1 MNGTQVAPRTSAGST
16 SGDQKRQVGAG
27 AAAAA
32 STRPHVFDLVGGMRG
47 AVDGGL
53 PPLVFVAVNAIAG
66 AHAPRSTALAAAI
79 SVAVATGLAILV
91 LRLVRRETLKQALA
105 GLAGLTVAVVFAAR
119 SGEARG
125 FFLPAIYVDAAY
137 AVVFAASAAIG
148 RPLVGIIHGLLYG
161 RRGQWR
167 TDARLRRT
175 FMIATAG
182 WALVFA
188 IRAGVQAFLYGEDHP
203 GLLAV
208 GKLLLGWPLTIVALL
223 LTLAYL
229 RRVTAGRT
237 DASPES

>member
-1 MNGTQVAPRTSAGST
+1 MNGTQIEPRTSAGS
-16 SGDQKRQVGAG
+16 SGDRERQVGTR

-32 STRPHVFDLVGGMRG
+32 SAHPRVFDLVGGTRG
-47 AVDGGL
+47 ALDGGL

-79 SVAVATGLAILV
+79 STAVGTGLAIV
-91 LRLVRRETLKQALA
+91 ALRLVRRETLKQALA

-137 AVVFAASAAIG
+137 AVVFAASAAVG

-167 TDARLRRT
+167 TDAHLRRT
-175 FMIATAG
+175 FVIATVG

-188 IRAGVQAFLYGEDHP
+188 VRAGVQAFLYGEDQP

-208 GKLLLGWPLTIVALL
+208 GKLVLGWPLTIVALL

-229 RRVTAGRT
+229 RRAMAGRT
-237 DASPES
+237 DAGPES